1 MMVRIGCFGSDA
13 NGWPVT
19 ISASAFRGQHNMRWK
34 LHHAAF
40 SGERLARRVLSV
52 LLKKREGLSSLS
64 SAFSS
69 LRSSCH
75 EPYCVKEVLS
85 RLSRSQSC
93 TRSTG
98 VDNHRFHVQT
108 SDFMVSAF
116 PSSALQATSE
126 RLRLAPPSAKPQPP
140 NVLHHLTIYARPS
153 HSRVPLFS
161 QRHVNGSETS
171 QILALHIIT
180 LYGCCEAGLKY
191 GYCPNG
197 GRCTVL
203 R

>member
-1 MMVRIGCFGSDA
+1 MVQIGCLGSDA

-19 ISASAFRGQHNMRWK
+19 ISATAFRGQHNMRWE
-34 LHHAAF
+34 LNHAAF
-40 SGERLARRVLSV
+40 SDVRLARRVLSSP
-52 LLKKREGLSSLS
+52 LKQRERVSSLS
-64 SAFSS
+64 SAISS
-69 LRSSCH
+69 LRSSCR
-75 EPYCVKEVLS
+75 ELYCAREFLS

-98 VDNHRFHVQT
+98 VDNHRYHVQT

-153 HSRVPLFS
+153 RSRAPLFS
-161 QRHVNGSETS
+161 QRHVDGSET
-171 QILALHIIT
+171 LHASDLGAAYHYVVWLLRGWYEVWT
-180 LYGCCEAGLKY
+180 LSE
-191 GYCPNG
+191 
-197 GRCTVL
+197 RW
-203 R
+203 